1 MSSWGGSALI
11 GMNGLGSDE
20 VPVGDFMVED
30 AQIGEEQRC
39 EGSGNQAHWSIDGVE
54 EELSSRRRE
63 VDIR

>member
-1 MSSWGGSALI
+1 MD
-11 GMNGLGSDE
+11 GLGSDE
-20 VPVGDFMVED
+20 VSVGDFMVED